1 MKNKRANT
9 EEQIWNT
16 IAESYDS
23 TRRKP
28 WNQCLDFIDELSS
41 QAIVADLGCGN
52 GRHLLPCAEHCKT
65 AIGVDI
71 SQKLLQI
78 SKQKTKERNLQN
90 VLFIHGDVRNIPL
103 KDSSIDALL
112 YIASLHSIKGRNERI
127 RSLQEVS
134 RILKQNGTAL
144 ISVWSRWQD
153 KYRNYFIK
161 QFFTRNRLMEFGD
174 IDIFWRQHGLNIP
187 RFYHLYSK
195 REFLE
200 DISQSGL
207 KIKKMQ
213 SVKFYSRYTVD
224 NYFALVQKQ

>member
-1 MKNKRANT
+1 MKNNRANT
-9 EEQIWNT
+9 EEQTWDT
-16 IAESYDS
+16 IAKSFDS

-28 WNQCLDFIDELSS
+28 WVQCLDFIDELSS

-153 KYRNYFIK
+153 KYRNYFLK
-161 QFFTRNRLMEFGD
+161 QFFTRNRSMEFGD
-174 IDIFWRQHGLNIP
+174 IDIHWRQHGLNIP

-200 DISQSGL
+200 DIIQSGL

-213 SVKFYSRYTVD
+213 SVKFYSRSTSD

>member
-52 GRHLLPCAEHCKT
+52 GRHLLFCAEHCKT
-65 AIGVDI
+65 VIGVDI
-71 SQKLLQI
+71 SLKLLHI
-78 SKQKTKERNLQN
+78 TKQKTKEKNLQN